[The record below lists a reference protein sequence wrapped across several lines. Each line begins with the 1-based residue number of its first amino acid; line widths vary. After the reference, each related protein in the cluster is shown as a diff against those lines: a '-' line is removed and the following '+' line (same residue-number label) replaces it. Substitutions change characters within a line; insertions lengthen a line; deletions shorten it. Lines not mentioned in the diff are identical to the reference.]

1 LLLASTFS
9 FPCCGPQV
17 DHIIVCGH
25 TNCGGIA
32 ASTTPEG
39 ISSPLE
45 NWVAH
50 IGDVYRSHQD
60 ELNAIQDTTERLNR
74 LVVLNVVE
82 SCQSVYMLNL
92 VQRRLAETAAVN
104 PYPTPRIHG
113 VVYNVGNGELE
124 KVRLRLPA

>member
-1 LLLASTFS
+1 M
-9 FPCCGPQV
+9 
-17 DHIIVCGH
+17 
-25 TNCGGIA
+25 
-32 ASTTPEG
+32 
-39 ISSPLE
+39 
-45 NWVAH
+45 AH